1 MFQQQPQQPQTN
13 QQLNNSIAYARQMM
27 QMIQNASN
35 PQAELSKFIQNNPNS
50 AAIASM
56 LKSGANLETIA
67 KNMAQQY
74 GIDINDL
81 INQITPGQR

>member
-1 MFQQQPQQPQTN
+1 MQQPQSTS
-13 QQLNNSIAYARQMM
+13 QQLNDSIAQARRMM
-27 QMIQNASN
+27 QTIQNASN
-35 PQAELSKFIQNNPNS
+35 PQVALSNFIQNNPYS

-56 LKSGANLETIA
+56 LRNGGSLEGIA

-81 INQITPGQR
+81 INQIALGQQ

>member
-1 MFQQQPQQPQTN
+1 
-13 QQLNNSIAYARQMM
+13 MM
-27 QMIQNASN
+27 QMIQSANN
-35 PQAELSKFIQNNPNS
+35 PQAELSNFIQNNPYS

-81 INQITPGQR
+81 INQITLGQQ